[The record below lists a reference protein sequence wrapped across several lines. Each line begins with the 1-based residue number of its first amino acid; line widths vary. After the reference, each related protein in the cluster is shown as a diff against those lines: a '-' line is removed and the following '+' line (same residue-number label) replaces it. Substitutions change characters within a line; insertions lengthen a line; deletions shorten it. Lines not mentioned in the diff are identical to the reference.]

1 LDLKN
6 QVKEKAALTTKPTL
20 NVSLIQITDNN
31 TEHIGSKS
39 NMNLWDNS
47 VAAIFFLKKTFWLE
61 TISFWKLVKYIELP
75 NYIGWQLT
83 TTSIE

>member
-1 LDLKN
+1 
-6 QVKEKAALTTKPTL
+6 
-20 NVSLIQITDNN
+20 
-31 TEHIGSKS
+31 
-39 NMNLWDNS
+39 MNLWDNS